1 MASASD
7 FQSEDKGSIPFTC
20 TIYKLG
26 VIDASCGS
34 YESSGFNFTFDG
46 KYFRQGFT
54 GEIIY

>member
-26 VIDASCGS
+26 VIAQLDRALLL
-34 YESSGFNFTFDG
+34 
-46 KYFRQGFT
+46 QGR
-54 GEIIY
+54 G